1 MSVITGQ
8 LAVGTA
14 TPTQVNQPS
23 VHSIFVH
30 IHNNDN
36 TNHLLIGGANLN
48 ASNGMIL
55 QKLDSI
61 EMTLQPLDIL
71 YLLSSSGI
79 ITASYLV
86 RNT

>member
-8 LAVGTA
+8 LSVGTA

-23 VHSIFVH
+23 VHSLFVH

-36 TNHLLIGGANLN
+36 TNNLLLGGADLNL
-48 ASNGMIL
+48 SNGMIL
-55 QKLDSI
+55 PKLDSI
-61 EMTLQPLDIL
+61 DVILQPLDIL
-71 YLLSSSGI
+71 YLLSSNGT